1 MKANELRI
9 GNLIKEPIESGGKIC
24 QVKRIETDKDGY
36 SHYLDHCSPI
46 PLTEEWLLK
55 FGFYLDEDGNF
66 SINESVF
73 TIVNLR
79 RGIDLRERFEIFSH
93 DFNPDLDYVHQL
105 QNLYFALTGK
115 ELTSKE

>member
-9 GNLIKEPIESGGKIC
+9 GNWIKEPIESGGKIG

-55 FGFYLDEDGNF
+55 FGFIKHITTDVHPTFAKGN
-66 SINESVF
+66 INVNDN
-73 TIVNLR
+73 IVYVSGYGFINH
-79 RGIDLRERFEIFSH
+79 IKH
-93 DFNPDLDYVHQL
+93 VHQL
-105 QNLYFALTGK
+105 QNLYFALTGE
-115 ELTSKE
+115 ELTV